1 MAPAAYTR
9 TVLRTVLPTV
19 PRTVLRTGIL
29 AFCVVLFGAQ
39 AAMIADAHLRH
50 DRRFGW
56 QMFPETT
63 RFRASLWRELA
74 DGSRVA
80 APHGRWVLE
89 TPEGRRQFLWRDQ
102 VRDWRLDDLD
112 RMRQAKVSLD
122 ATLLYARA
130 ALDHVADRI
139 PEDRETVRLHLVVE
153 WEKADGTRGTTE
165 LASKRRIHA
174 GDSAP

>member
-1 MAPAAYTR
+1 MGPASYRRIA
-9 TVLRTVLPTV
+9 
-19 PRTVLRTGIL
+19 IL

-39 AAMIADAHLRH
+39 AGMIAAAHVRN

-63 RFRASLWRELA
+63 RFRASLWREIA
-74 DGSRVA
+74 GGGRVA
-80 APHGRWVLE
+80 APYGRWVLD
-89 TPEGRRQFLWRDQ
+89 TPEGRRQFLWRDH
-102 VRDWRLDDLD
+102 VRDWRLESLD

-122 ATLLYARA
+122 STLLYAKG
-130 ALDHVADRI
+130 ALDHVAARI
-139 PEDRETVRLHLVVE
+139 PEDRETVRLHLVVD

-165 LASKRRIHA
+165 LSSPPRIGA